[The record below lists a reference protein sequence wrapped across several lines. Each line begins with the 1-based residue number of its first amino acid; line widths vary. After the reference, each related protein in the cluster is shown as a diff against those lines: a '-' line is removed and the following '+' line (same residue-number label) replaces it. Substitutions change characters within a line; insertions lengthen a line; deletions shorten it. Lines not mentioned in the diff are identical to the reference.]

1 MYGSR
6 KVYGIRMLRIP
17 LLDDYGRGNQFREVV
32 HSKLGKDFLA
42 DVLHLFCVEMDET
55 EGIFELAERGFNP
68 PAFGIEALEHIRREF
83 VSRQIGNNGFKR
95 IRR

>member
-32 HSKLGKDFLA
+32 HGQFCKYFLD
-42 DVLHLFCVEMDET
+42 DVLHFFCMKMDET
-55 EGIFELAERGFNP
+55 KRVLEMTEGSFDAP
-68 PAFGIEALEHIRREF
+68 TSGI
-83 VSRQIGNNGFKR
+83 
-95 IRR
+95 